1 MDRYRNVVNSLFEDG
16 IVIIMRVR
24 LVLMFT
30 KHVADGDRERYEDYW
45 SEFYHTSMSLSQLTR
60 HFEDHKSS
68 KD

>member
-1 MDRYRNVVNSLFEDG
+1 MDRYRNVVYSVFEDG
-16 IVIIMRVR
+16 IDNIMRVR

-45 SEFYHTSMSLSQLTR
+45 SQFYHTFMSLSHPTR
-60 HFEDHKSS
+60 YFEDHKTS